1 MVVSAFLFRED
12 FTYFA
17 ELCFK
22 MFGDRVKHWVRF
34 NEPNIMVKL
43 AYSAGLFPP
52 NRCSKPYGKCDSG
65 NSSTE
70 PYIAAHNMIL
80 AHAKTVNIYRN
91 NYKVQQTHLD
101 QKGVGTNHVLAL
113 KSSWKLYKSFSLF
126 SILLRPSKVALLELH
141 YLWCGM
147 NHWGMSQ
154 RTT

>member
-1 MVVSAFLFRED
+1 MSPHQDAVSSYVVSAFLFRED

-22 MFGDRVKHWVRF
+22 MFGDRVKHWVTF

-52 NRCSKPYGKCDSG
+52 NRCSKTYGKCDSG

-80 AHAKTVNIYRN
+80 AHAKTVNIYRK
-91 NYKVQQTHLD
+91 NYKVQKTHLD
-101 QKGVGTNHVLAL
+101 QKGVGTNRVLAL
-113 KSSWKLYKSFSLF
+113 KSSWKWHKLFSFF

-141 YLWCGM
+141 YL
-147 NHWGMSQ
+147 
-154 RTT
+154 

>member
-80 AHAKTVNIYRN
+80 AHAKTVNIYRK
-91 NYKVQQTHLD
+91 NYKVQKTHLD
-101 QKGVGTNHVLAL
+101 QKGVGTNRVLAL
-113 KSSWKLYKSFSLF
+113 KSSWKLYKLFNLF

-141 YLWCGM
+141 YL
-147 NHWGMSQ
+147 
-154 RTT
+154 